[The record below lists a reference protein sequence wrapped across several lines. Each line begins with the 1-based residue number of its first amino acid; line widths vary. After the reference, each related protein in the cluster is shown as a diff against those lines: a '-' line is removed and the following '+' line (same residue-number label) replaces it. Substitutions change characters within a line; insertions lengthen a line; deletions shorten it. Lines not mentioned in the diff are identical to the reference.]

1 MEAFQ
6 FQRSKKKQANE
17 DNAAGEQKNYCL
29 VLNSNDRVEGT
40 THNQAEF
47 NIPFEF
53 LQHNY
58 EYYKCEYSFIT
69 QPGVYKDAYGEFGAT
84 FPATNIMAGNIFD
97 NSTPAGNIT
106 VPGSKV
112 YTTDTSVTLPNNLRV
127 SAYRTS
133 LGTGGQYALNQDIT
147 IIPTTTF
154 TGTMANGS
162 NTITGVSSGSAIV
175 GRFINATGLTSG
187 ARIMYQDPITPTTFY
202 TSKASTAVITAGTF
216 TQYVPIT
223 TKLSNASCNISV
235 DFGCKKFLYDTSSK
249 GPSGF
254 MGVAQRYTGSTLSGT
269 NFYRAW
275 FDENPSQIININ
287 SFSGTIRTR
296 ITNGDGFLLEDSTA
310 TSLPLGDM
318 GAWQL
323 AISFTPIP
331 SSAIETQCY

>member
-17 DNAAGEQKNYCL
+17 DNAAGEQKSYCL
-29 VLNSNDRVEGT
+29 VLNSNDRVPES

-53 LQHNY
+53 LPHNY
-58 EYYKCEYSFIT
+58 DYYKCEYSFIT
-69 QPGVYKDAYGEFGAT
+69 QPGVYKDAYGEFGGTCTSPTLFAQ
-84 FPATNIMAGNIFD
+84 IFD
-97 NSTPAGNIT
+97 ATTPVGNIT
-106 VPGSKV
+106 VPGAKL
-112 YTTDTSVTLPNNLRV
+112 YTTDAGLSLPSDLRIL
-127 SAYRTS
+127 AYKTA
-133 LGTGGQYALNQDIT
+133 LGTGGQYQLNQNIT
-147 IIPTTTF
+147 SFTSTSF
-154 TGTMANGS
+154 TGSMTSGS
-162 NTITGVSSGSAIV
+162 NIITGVVGTPVV
-175 GRFINATGLTSG
+175 GRFISTTGLTTG
-187 ARIMYQDPITPTTFY
+187 ARILYQDPVTPTSWY
-202 TSKASTAVITAGTF
+202 VSKAATAAITTGTF
-216 TQYVPIT
+216 TQYFPIT
-223 TKLSNASCNISV
+223 TKLSNASCNVSV

-275 FDENPSQIININ
+275 FDENPSQIINMN
-287 SFSGTIRTR
+287 SFSGSIRTK
-296 ITNGDGFLLEDSTA
+296 ITNSDGFLLEDSTA

-318 GAWQL
+318 GPWQL